1 MKTRILAVLLA
12 LAVVLALALPTLAA
26 IPADSVPYNTGTRHE
41 TCTALSTQAEQ
52 YYTDGAETLLKL
64 SGSTSDSSLESMDS
78 ALYRALQSLM
88 TDTMT
93 DSVTYKSLPAY
104 WARTDASQGK
114 DGLLLFYSDTTG
126 GRMSREHQNGG
137 SDLHHLR
144 PEDSGVNSTRSNYT
158 MGNVLGV
165 YPDCTT
171 KAFDGKTVLWYSSK
185 NDRVEVAHNVK
196 GDLARVLL

>member
-12 LAVVLALALPTLAA
+12 LAVVLALALPALAA
-26 IPADSVPYNTGTRHE
+26 VPADTVPYNTGTRHE

-93 DSVTYKSLPAY
+93 DSVTYKSLPTY

-126 GRMSREHQNGG
+126 GRMSREHVWPKSRASFMQQNGG

-171 KAFDGKTVLWYSSK
+171 KAFDGKTVL
-185 NDRVEVAHNVK
+185 
-196 GDLARVLL
+196 

>member
-1 MKTRILAVLLA
+1 M
-12 LAVVLALALPTLAA
+12 
-26 IPADSVPYNTGTRHE
+26 PYNTGTRHE
-41 TCTALSTQAEQ
+41 LCTALSAQAEQ

-93 DSVTYKSLPAY
+93 DSVTYKSLPTY

-126 GRMSREHQNGG
+126 GSMSREHVWPKSRASFMQQNGG

-144 PEDSGVNSTRSNYT
+144 PEDSGVCS
-158 MGNVLGV
+158 VFEFV
-165 YPDCTT
+165 
-171 KAFDGKTVLWYSSK
+171 KT
-185 NDRVEVAHNVK
+185 
-196 GDLARVLL
+196 

>member
-12 LAVVLALALPTLAA
+12 LAVVLALALPALAA
-26 IPADSVPYNTGTRHE
+26 VPADTVPYNTGTRHE

-93 DSVTYKSLPAY
+93 DSVTYKSLPTY

-126 GRMSREHQNGG
+126 GRMSREHVWPKSRGKLHAAEWRQRPAPPAPRGFRRELHAQQLYHG
-137 SDLHHLR
+137 QRAGCLSRLHHEGL
-144 PEDSGVNSTRSNYT
+144 
-158 MGNVLGV
+158 
-165 YPDCTT
+165 
-171 KAFDGKTVLWYSSK
+171 
-185 NDRVEVAHNVK
+185 
-196 GDLARVLL
+196 